1 MTCRGRTIRRSRDS
15 EAALRGR
22 HDFDIIEW
30 EVNEMRKEEK
40 EIPVYLFMGFLGSG
54 KTKFAKDT
62 LLKQNFTEGQKT
74 LFLICEDG
82 EEEYDFDALKKKNIF
97 PEMITEENLT
107 TDYLLELSKKYE
119 PENVM
124 IEYNG
129 MWELDK
135 IFRIRVPKGW
145 TVVQVISFVDAT
157 TFDVYVNNMKKVM
170 MDQLR
175 NADMIIFNRCNET
188 TRKAEYRRSIRAVNR
203 RAQIIFE
210 RENGEMDNGDDEE
223 VELPF
228 DISGPEVTLADE
240 DFGLFYADASDNPD
254 KYVGKKIHFK
264 AQVHRPKNYGN
275 KAFVPGRF
283 AMTCCA
289 ADIAFVGFKTYFGG
303 TSTLTDRE
311 WVIVDGEIKKEYY
324 PEFQGE
330 GPVIYAK
337 SVAKTS
343 PAEDELVYFTY

>member
-1 MTCRGRTIRRSRDS
+1 MT
-15 EAALRGR
+15 
-22 HDFDIIEW
+22 
-30 EVNEMRKEEK
+30 NQKEK

-54 KTKFAKDT
+54 KTTFAKDT
-62 LLKQNFTEGQKT
+62 LLKQDFTEGQKT

-82 EEEYDFDALKKKNIF
+82 EEEFDFDALRKKNIF
-97 PEMITEENLT
+97 PEMITEESLT
-107 TDYLLELSKKYE
+107 TDHLLELSRKYE

-124 IEYNG
+124 IEFNG
-129 MWELDK
+129 MWELEK
-135 IFRIRVPKGW
+135 LFQIRVPKGW

-175 NADMIIFNRCNET
+175 NADMIIFNRCDAN

-210 RENGEMDNGDDEE
+210 GANGEVDNGADEE
-223 VELPF
+223 IELPF
-228 DISGPEVTLADE
+228 DISGPQIQLGEE
-240 DFGLFYADASDNPD
+240 DFGLFYADAADNPD
-254 KYVGKKIHFK
+254 KYVGKKIRFK
-264 AQVHRPKNYGN
+264 AQVHRPSNYGDN
-275 KAFVPGRF
+275 SFVPGRF

-289 ADIAFVGFKTYFGG
+289 ADIAFVGFKTYYPGSG
-303 TSTLTDRE
+303 SLTDRE
-311 WVIVDGEIKKEYY
+311 WVIVEGEIRKEYY

-330 GPVIYAK
+330 GPVIYAT

-343 PAEDELVYFTY
+343 PAADELVYFTY

>member
-1 MTCRGRTIRRSRDS
+1 
-15 EAALRGR
+15 
-22 HDFDIIEW
+22 
-30 EVNEMRKEEK
+30 MRKQEEK

-54 KTKFAKDT
+54 KTTFAKDT
-62 LLKQNFTEGQKT
+62 LLKQDFTEGQKT

-82 EEEYDFDALKKKNIF
+82 EEEYDFEALRKKNIY
-97 PEMITEENLT
+97 PEMITEETLT
-107 TDYLLELSKKYE
+107 TDHLIELSKKYE

-135 IFRIRVPKGW
+135 IFQIRVPKGW

-157 TFDVYVNNMKKVM
+157 TFDMYVNNMKKVM

-188 TRKAEYRRSIRAVNR
+188 TKKAEYRRSIRAVNR

-210 RENGEMDNGDDEE
+210 GLDGQVDNGMGGE

-228 DISGPEVTLADE
+228 DTSGPRVELGEE
-240 DFGLFYADASDNPD
+240 DFGLFYADAADNPD
-254 KYVGKKIHFK
+254 KYVGKTIHFK
-264 AQVHRPKNYGN
+264 AQVHRPSNYGN
-275 KAFVPGRF
+275 EEFVPGRF

-289 ADIAFVGFKTYFGG
+289 ADIAFVGFKTYYNGAK
-303 TSTLTDRE
+303 SLKDRE
-311 WVIVDGEIKKEYY
+311 WVMVEGEIKKEFY

-330 GPVIYAK
+330 GPVIYAT

-343 PAEDELVYFTY
+343 PAADELVYFTY

>member
-1 MTCRGRTIRRSRDS
+1 MKK
-15 EAALRGR
+15 
-22 HDFDIIEW
+22 
-30 EVNEMRKEEK
+30 NEPK

-54 KTKFAKDT
+54 KTTFAKDT
-62 LLKQNFTEGQKT
+62 LLKQDFTEGQKT

-82 EEEYDFDALKKKNIF
+82 EEEYDFDVLRKNNIF
-97 PEMITEENLT
+97 PEMITEETLN

-135 IFRIRVPKGW
+135 LFQIRVPKGW
-145 TVVQVISFVDAT
+145 TVVQVLSFVDAT
-157 TFDVYVNNMKKVM
+157 TFDLYVNNMKKVM

-175 NADMIIFNRCNET
+175 NADMIIFNRCNED
-188 TRKAEYRRSIRAVNR
+188 TRMAEYRRSIRAVNR

-210 RENGEMDNGDDEE
+210 DDKGEMMNGGNEE

-228 DISGPEVTLADE
+228 DTSGPRIELGEE
-240 DFGLFYADASDNPD
+240 DFGLFYADAADNPD
-254 KYVGKKIHFK
+254 KYVGKTIHFK
-264 AQVHRPKNYGN
+264 AQVHRPSTYGP

-289 ADIAFVGFKTYFGG
+289 ADIAFVGFKTYYGG
-303 TSTLTDRE
+303 AGSLTDRE
-311 WVIVDGEIKKEYY
+311 WVMVEGEIKKEYY

-330 GPVIYAK
+330 GPVIYAT

-343 PAEDELVYFTY
+343 PAAEELVYFTY